1 MSPTLAWVLVFATMA
16 GLSAGQVLFKL
27 GAASLERDGAPTPIP
42 LLNAPILAA
51 LVIYAISTVFWIS
64 ALRALPLRLA
74 YPVSALAYVLVPVL
88 GHFFLHEPLSL
99 RTLAGAALIVG
110 GVAIAT
116 SGE

>member
-1 MSPTLAWVLVFATMA
+1 MA

-27 GAASLERDGAPTPIP
+27 GAVQLERDGAPTPIP
-42 LLNAPILAA
+42 LLNVPIVAA
-51 LVIYAISTVFWIS
+51 LIIYVISTVFWIS

-88 GHFFLHEPLSL
+88 GHFFLNEPMTI
-99 RTLAGAALIVG
+99 RTLAGAAVIVV

-116 SGE
+116 SGS